1 MTHMLIGWDGSG
13 GAEHAV
19 RAAARLMPGAQATVV
34 TAWRSL
40 IHLGF
45 PAMPSV
51 EAGRQAFDKEAEQ
64 AAHDL
69 ATRGAELARTC
80 GLDAIPA
87 TASCEGAYWHGLTS
101 AADERGCDVIVVGFR
116 GTSTVR
122 TMVMG
127 STSHSTLQ
135 HARIPVLAVPPTL
148 DQR

>member
-1 MTHMLIGWDGSG
+1 MTHMLIAWDGSD
-13 GAEHAV
+13 GAAHAV
-19 RAAARLMPGAQATVV
+19 REAARLMPGAHATVV

-64 AAHDL
+64 AAHEL
-69 ATRGAELARTC
+69 AVRGAELARSC
-80 GLDAIPA
+80 GLDATSA
-87 TASCEGAYWHGLTS
+87 TASCEGAYWHGITN
-101 AADERGCDVIVVGFR
+101 AAIDRSCDVIVVGFR

-122 TMVMG
+122 TVVMG

-135 HARIPVLAVPPTL
+135 HASVPVLAVPPGES
-148 DQR
+148 